1 MAVAHRDPARADM
14 AIAAT
19 PRVAYSGA
27 MSTTPPVEEIERR
40 LRWPAL
46 PTLLFLSFLV
56 MLLAL
61 AGVSLWLRPQ
71 HPVGLPDDAALC
83 AELGLPDTTLA
94 VLTDGLRF
102 RAAALGGEPQA
113 HTLDAAALE
122 RVEAMERRLALWAR
136 RHPAEPRVRAALGA
150 LALVRHDYATAA
162 DRYKEACERSPHY
175 AEGRLGWGVALAL
188 DAERT
193 PDAWPR
199 RSRMLRAIAQFAAVD
214 EHEPEHV
221 LALWNRA
228 RLLDEVGRRDEALAF
243 ASAYLSQDGHSVH
256 ATRLRAALRLAD

>member
-1 MAVAHRDPARADM
+1 M
-14 AIAAT
+14 
-19 PRVAYSGA
+19 
-27 MSTTPPVEEIERR
+27 TTPPPVEAIERR

-56 MLLAL
+56 LLLLL

-71 HPVGLPDDAALC
+71 HPVGLPDDAVL
-83 AELGLPDTTLA
+83 LRDSGLPDTALS

-102 RAAALGGEPQA
+102 RAAALGGEPSSR
-113 HTLDAAALE
+113 TLDAASLARVEHAE
-122 RVEAMERRLALWAR
+122 RVLADWAR

-150 LALVRHDYATAA
+150 LALVRHDYRTAA

-188 DAERT
+188 DAGRT
-193 PDAWPR
+193 ADAWPR
-199 RSRMLRAIAQFAAVD
+199 RAGLLRAIAQFAAVD
-214 EHEPEHV
+214 ERQPEHA

-228 RLLDEVGRRDEALAF
+228 RVLDEVGRRDEALAF
-243 ASAYLSQDGHSVH
+243 ASAYLALDDRSAH
-256 ATRLRAALRLAD
+256 ADRLRAALRLSD

>member
-1 MAVAHRDPARADM
+1 
-14 AIAAT
+14 
-19 PRVAYSGA
+19 
-27 MSTTPPVEEIERR
+27 MSTSPPVEELERR

-46 PTLLFLSFLV
+46 PTLLFLSFLA
-56 MLLAL
+56 LLLGL

-71 HPVGLPDDAALC
+71 HPTGLPDDPVLLTSVA
-83 AELGLPDTTLA
+83 LPDTSLS

-102 RAAALGGEPQA
+102 HAAALGGEP
-113 HTLDAAALE
+113 HSRTLDQATME
-122 RVEAMERRLALWAR
+122 RVEQAERTLAHWAR
-136 RHPAEPRVRAALGA
+136 LHPTEPRVRAALGA

-175 AEGRLGWGVALAL
+175 AEGRLGWGIALAL

-193 PDAWPR
+193 SDAWAR

-214 EHEPEHV
+214 EHQPEHV
-221 LALWNRA
+221 MALWNRA

-243 ASAYLSQDGHSVH
+243 ASAYLSLDPTGPH
-256 ATRLRAALRLAD
+256 AKRLRSALRLAD